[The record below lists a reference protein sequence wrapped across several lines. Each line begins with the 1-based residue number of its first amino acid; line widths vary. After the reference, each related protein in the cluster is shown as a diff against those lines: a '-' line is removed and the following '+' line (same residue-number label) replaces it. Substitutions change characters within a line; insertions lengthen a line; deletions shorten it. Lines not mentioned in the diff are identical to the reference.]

1 MPSPVF
7 LIFPTKCNLRG
18 LMDFHCLPRTRWAL
32 PSPGSRRPLSL
43 ASQSSYPATG
53 WAPLERSRS
62 STRATESCQRVG
74 EQGARSRVLRHFHA
88 HRSESVSSS
97 TNCDDSLSSSEA
109 IQRKLGNSA
118 KLQVPIDCP
127 ALKESERE
135 GNPTEATGGR
145 QGAASLSPSDVL
157 FFLEVQEE
165 CGEQETEV
173 GGEGATKTRYTGEVN
188 KSRLR
193 VRRKPGELW
202 LPTRPEKETQQETQT
217 GRGDTAHRDTR
228 KVIERP
234 CSESTAPSD
243 SSPLFSSPSSLL
255 PSTAS
260 PSPLLSPC
268 LSSSSEASSPSSP
281 PWDSSLFLSRPP
293 HSPAPHPSRRPHSP
307 SPHPSPHSPVSPFL
321 SSSLAS
327 ESPSESAAPAVRSPS
342 GSGRR
347 PMLPSCLLSPVC
359 SSDSSLAASEEAL
372 SPREKKKP
380 LQALRS
386 RPPSSSPPSTSC
398 VLSSLLPPP
407 PSLSELLTLGPRLS
421 PIGSVLET
429 DGDTCGVGE
438 GREKQGA
445 LPKLDS
451 LPHVEKETP
460 RSGRTLGTRKGRRGN
475 MPELPFA
482 DAGVL
487 DHVGGSPSEAPIVPY
502 SEKEERSL
510 GAEKGEDSAQSSA
523 CGDDRLSERSRELDL
538 LKKEIETRTR
548 SLQPLS
554 PSFLPFVR
562 LLILLVNEFDRRGA
576 AEAAGTGY
584 RASGDSLGEE
594 RTSSTWAEG
603 RREEERRNAE
613 RVPLAVSTQ
622 GPVSLGLTEAGVARS
637 NAMFSSVLA
646 ESNEDACL
654 PLSIRLQIL
663 RSLADSSLSFD
674 FHRPCFSDFLAKT
687 LFEFSRVLFPPS
699 VASTSFPSLRPL
711 GTTSHETEEEKDRL
725 LLTSLSS
732 LAKLQLPEHF
742 RLAFLLSFRFLMDR
756 KELENR
762 VRLSQAELCTCAA
775 MCHYAARCRVSCVEA
790 LEVLLAPENL
800 SRLSP
805 STSLS
810 WTLDGLLALVD
821 YEAPVLQLRE
831 HLPEFLLEEDFVWRE
846 GDNVAGTGAPQAHA
860 GTNFTR
866 FQHAG
871 RDGASW
877 LVALKAFVALSKA
890 SDADVALAEQMLHNI
905 GGFVQKHLSKIPT
918 SLLASWEAALR
929 RFMRAKEQQSMK
941 DLHRGLQAVPSETLG
956 VLLKSRAAES
966 EGQRDENGNSKRD
979 REIADISDKGG
990 LEYGQHQAETHR
1002 DEGGLDCKSLTEL
1015 EDSAIRREGEEGRA
1029 ARGASVDEV
1038 PGGLTLSPGKA
1049 DTVRGVS
1056 PSLGSS
1062 PSPWS
1067 VGPEANEISGRRK
1080 KIWNDW
1086 RLLGSEASRVRR
1098 QEERYRHVLG
1108 LHEEVL
1114 SQLKTRMQRLRP
1126 SARELDDILSVMT
1139 EGLPGTYIHSFPHQR
1154 HLTASLRRICWNAI
1168 KSQDPDK
1175 MTTPQL
1181 LRVLHVAFLHSV
1193 AKDAD
1198 EMLPFLRQLEAD
1210 LRPSLLESGNQLLLS
1225 QVLYVAAKMEDI
1237 PENIKFR
1244 FFRSAARLHL
1254 TVLRRA
1260 NSDAQAR
1267 GDGESHSECDD
1278 ETDAKDRRTTTTGR
1292 TCEPYAVYGQ
1302 QIELQTII
1310 NVATAF
1316 LSCSWADPE
1325 AWRLLSAFY
1334 VEHSHPDFTEMLVES
1349 ASPSSL
1355 SSAVGHI
1362 RWHSKAPLL
1371 AADALP
1377 PSLFFC
1383 EQRGWLSP
1391 SLGLLASVD
1400 KVTADRIRHS
1410 WLLRWV
1416 RAGILLIANTSRL
1429 SGHAHPALIVLVL
1442 QVLMDKRPRQP
1453 EGETILNMLPHGVLL
1468 DALGCFTLL
1477 GFHVHHPSAFD
1488 SLLEYMTNLGSPL
1501 VLVDSLATLTAWTV
1515 TDILRREGD
1524 EALRWRVSR
1533 LASDRGSNPLS
1544 QVRLVSRQK
1553 LETLFLP
1560 FKRSCEASALDVSSK
1575 LEELGIAH
1583 ALWPSEAD
1591 GLPLAISLQ
1600 LPSSCQPS
1608 LCSSPPFSES
1618 SLSLL
1623 PHEKEAKVGLVL
1635 CPPSLTERRDRHAR
1649 TGSVQFSDRR
1659 PSETL
1664 SEYLTRKFNEDE
1676 DAFRLT
1682 TRFIFFDVGDL
1693 PEALRRRGWTRL
1705 LFVCLSEWHHRGSQE
1720 HKDTIHER
1728 QRELLVKLL
1737 MLCSDPFRSVHRKSI
1752 CAEAENS
1759 EKKAMASFGSSIP
1772 LKILVL
1778 SVQAAPAR
1786 RKQETV
1792 VEEVEEET
1800 PTTAARGKM
1809 ATRSIVMG
1817 STSTVAGTLAVVAGY
1832 FLGRRADQQEEEAQE
1847 RRLRYAG
1854 RSLTV
1859 LGVLAVLFGLAS
1871 LFRARRCCGRL
1882 RRSKKNKKKTR

>member
-18 LMDFHCLPRTRWAL
+18 LIDGRSLPRTCWAL
-32 PSPGSRRPLSL
+32 PSPGSRCPLSL
-43 ASQSSYPATG
+43 ASQPSYPPTCRV
-53 WAPLERSRS
+53 PLERSKS
-62 STRATESCQRVG
+62 SGATESLQLVG
-74 EQGARSRVLRHFHA
+74 EQGARRRVVRHFHV
-88 HRSESVSSS
+88 HRRESVSSS
-97 TNCDDSLSSSEA
+97 TNCDDSLSSSDA
-109 IQRKLGNSA
+109 IQRKLEDSA
-118 KLQVPIDCP
+118 KPQVPIDCP
-127 ALKESERE
+127 ATIESERE
-135 GNPTEATGGR
+135 GNPSETIGGN
-145 QGAASLSPSDVL
+145 QGAAGLSSSDVL

-165 CGEQETEV
+165 CGERETEV
-173 GGEGATKTRYTGEVN
+173 GSEGVTKTRYTREVN

-202 LPTRPEKETQQETQT
+202 LPTRPEKETQRKETQT
-217 GRGDTAHRDTR
+217 GQGDTVHRNIRT
-228 KVIERP
+228 VIERP
-234 CSESTAPSD
+234 FSESTSPSN

-268 LSSSSEASSPSSP
+268 LSSSSAASSSSSP
-281 PWDSSLFLSRPP
+281 PWDSSPFLSRPP
-293 HSPAPHPSRRPHSP
+293 HSPA
-307 SPHPSPHSPVSPFL
+307 PHPSPHSPVSPFL
-321 SSSLAS
+321 SSSLPS

-342 GSGRR
+342 GSRCR
-347 PMLPSCLLSPVC
+347 PVLPSCLLSRVC
-359 SSDSSLAASEEAL
+359 SSGSSLAASEKAL
-372 SPREKKKP
+372 SPREKEKP

-386 RPPSSSPPSTSC
+386 RPPSSSPPSASS
-398 VLSSLLPPP
+398 VSSSLLPPT

-421 PIGSVLET
+421 PIGSVLEA
-429 DGDTCGVGE
+429 DGDTFGVEE
-438 GREKQGA
+438 GREKQGG
-445 LPKLDS
+445 PPTSDS
-451 LPHVEKETP
+451 MPRVQKETP
-460 RSGRTLGTRKGRRGN
+460 RSDTTLGPQKGRRGN
-475 MPELPFA
+475 TPVLPFA

-487 DHVGGSPSEAPIVPY
+487 DHVESSPSEAPIVPY
-502 SEKEERSL
+502 SGNEEGSL
-510 GAEKGEDSAQSSA
+510 CTEKGEDSAQSSA
-523 CGDDRLSERSRELDL
+523 WGDDRLRERSRDLDL

-562 LLILLVNEFDRRGA
+562 RLILLVNEFDRRGA
-576 AEAAGTGY
+576 DEAAGTGY
-584 RASGDSLGEE
+584 RPFVDSLGEE
-594 RTSSTWAEG
+594 RTASTRGEG

-613 RVPLAVSTQ
+613 WQPWARSTE
-622 GPVSLGLTEAGVARS
+622 GPDSPEFSLGLMKAGVGES

-646 ESNEDACL
+646 ESNGDACL
-654 PLSIRLQIL
+654 PLSLRLQIL

-674 FHRPCFSDFLAKT
+674 FHRPCLSDFLAKT
-687 LFEFSRVLFPPS
+687 LFEFSRVLFPPC

-711 GTTSHETEEEKDRL
+711 RTTTHETEEEKDTL
-725 LLTSLSS
+725 LLASLSS
-732 LAKLQLPEHF
+732 LAKLQLPGHF

-756 KELENR
+756 KERENR
-762 VRLSQAELCTCAA
+762 VRLSETELCKCAA

-846 GDNVAGTGAPQAHA
+846 GGDVAGTGAPQAHA
-860 GTNFTR
+860 GTNSTR

-871 RDGASW
+871 RGVASW
-877 LVALKAFVALSKA
+877 PVALKAFVALSKA

-905 GGFVQKHLSKIPT
+905 GGFVQKHLSKVPT

-941 DLHRGLQAVPSETLG
+941 DLYRGLHAVPLETPAL
-956 VLLKSRAAES
+956 VVKSPAADS

-979 REIADISDKGG
+979 RELADTNDKGG
-990 LEYGQHQAETHR
+990 LEYGQHLAETHR
-1002 DEGGLDCKSLTEL
+1002 DEGGLDFKNQTAL
-1015 EDSAIRREGEEGRA
+1015 EDKTVPKGGEEGRA
-1029 ARGASVDEV
+1029 AREGSVDEV
-1038 PGGLTLSPGKA
+1038 SGGLTLSAGKA
-1049 DTVRGVS
+1049 ETVRGVS
-1056 PSLGSS
+1056 PSLWSS

-1067 VGPEANEISGRRK
+1067 VGSEANEISGRRK

-1086 RLLGSEASRVRR
+1086 RLLGSEATRVRR

-1114 SQLKTRMQRLRP
+1114 SHLKTRMQRLRP
-1126 SARELDDILSVMT
+1126 SARELDDILCVMA

-1175 MTTPQL
+1175 MTTPQV
-1181 LRVLHVAFLHSV
+1181 LRVLHVAFLHSL
-1193 AKDAD
+1193 AKNAD

-1210 LRPSLLESGNQLLLS
+1210 VRPSLLESGNQLLLS

-1267 GDGESHSECDD
+1267 REGESDSECED
-1278 ETDAKDRRTTTTGR
+1278 EADEKARRTTTGR
-1292 TCEPYAVYGQ
+1292 NCEPYAVYGQ

-1334 VEHSHPDFTEMLVES
+1334 VEHSHPEFTELLVET
-1349 ASPSSL
+1349 ASSTSVP
-1355 SSAVGHI
+1355 SAVGHVS
-1362 RWHSKAPLL
+1362 RHSKAPLL

-1377 PSLFFC
+1377 PSRFFC

-1400 KVTADRIRHS
+1400 KVSADRMRHS

-1429 SGHAHPALIVLVL
+1429 SGRAHPDLIVLVL

-1468 DALGCFTLL
+1468 DAIGCFTLL

-1488 SLLEYMTNLGSPL
+1488 SLLEYMTNRGSPL

-1544 QVRLVSRQK
+1544 EVRHVSRQK
-1553 LETLFLP
+1553 IEKLFLP

-1600 LPSSCQPS
+1600 VAPCQPS
-1608 LCSSPPFSES
+1608 LSSSPPFSES

-1623 PHEKEAKVGLVL
+1623 PHEKDAKVGLVL

-1649 TGSVQFSDRR
+1649 TESVQFSDRR

-1664 SEYLTRKFNEDE
+1664 SEYLTRKFNGDE

-1682 TRFIFFDVGDL
+1682 TRFLFFDVGDL

-1705 LFVCLSEWHHRGSQE
+1705 LFVCLSEWHHKGSQE
-1720 HKDTIHER
+1720 HIDTIHER

-1759 EKKAMASFGSSIP
+1759 EKKAVSSSFN
-1772 LKILVL
+1772 
-1778 SVQAAPAR
+1778 
-1786 RKQETV
+1786 
-1792 VEEVEEET
+1792 
-1800 PTTAARGKM
+1800 
-1809 ATRSIVMG
+1809 ATG
-1817 STSTVAGTLAVVAGY
+1817 
-1832 FLGRRADQQEEEAQE
+1832 
-1847 RRLRYAG
+1847 
-1854 RSLTV
+1854 
-1859 LGVLAVLFGLAS
+1859 
-1871 LFRARRCCGRL
+1871 
-1882 RRSKKNKKKTR
+1882 